1 MIVRAVLKAGQ
12 SQSASSV
19 RGETSVHHAAIA
31 RRGVR
36 NLLDAPSVIEAS
48 GLRRDSVTVHA
59 VPKAERSQRASS
71 ALDEMIAQDGMI
83 VRRGVRN
90 LADASKETTGISGP
104 LAAIELSVGI
114 NAKNV
119 RRVSRT
125 SAARVRPIGR
135 ADLTTGKIALRVLT
149 SVVAD
154 PVRNG
159 VLASARLHE
168 EKVPRDLLDL
178 RLGDEARD
186 EEARLTVDELAEV
199 SVRIGE
205 SLAAAPDTLSSS
217 SALPTSVN

>member
-1 MIVRAVLKAGQ
+1 
-12 SQSASSV
+12 
-19 RGETSVHHAAIA
+19 
-31 RRGVR
+31 
-36 NLLDAPSVIEAS
+36 
-48 GLRRDSVTVHA
+48 
-59 VPKAERSQRASS
+59 
-71 ALDEMIAQDGMI
+71 MIAQDGMI

-90 LADASKETTGISGP
+90 LADASKETAGIPGR
-104 LAAIELSVGI
+104 LAAMQLSVGI